1 MLADLG
7 DLGLGTEHEF
17 ERDKYFEWSLID
29 IELDD
34 FTFSSSLL
42 RFTNLT
48 WEFLFVS
55 LSSPMFTI
63 LPSKISK
70 LSVLDI

>member
-1 MLADLG
+1 MLAELD
-7 DLGLGTEHEF
+7 DIGLGTEHEF
-17 ERDKYFEWSLID
+17 ELGRYFEWSLID
-29 IELDD
+29 IELDG

-42 RFTNLT
+42 RIPSST
-48 WEFLFVS
+48 WELSLVS